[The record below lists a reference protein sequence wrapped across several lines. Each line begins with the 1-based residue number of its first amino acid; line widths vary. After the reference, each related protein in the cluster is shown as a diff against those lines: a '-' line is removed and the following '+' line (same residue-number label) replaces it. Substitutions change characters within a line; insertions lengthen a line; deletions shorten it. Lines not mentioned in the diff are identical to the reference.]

1 MPIKRHISP
10 SLRVITDEDIS
21 AHINKELVRM
31 NSTRTVLVCG
41 STLAS
46 SSTFERLC
54 AKIGKNVAGVYS
66 GVSANSPRTAV
77 ESCSQ
82 YLKSVEADA
91 VVALGGGSAM
101 VTARAATILAGEN
114 ASLETL
120 CGHRTDE
127 GKLIRPLLREPKLPI
142 LAIPSTPSTAIVK
155 AGAAVLDTDINER
168 MTLFDPSTRPTSILI
183 DTTLLQATPE
193 TLFNSAALNTLSS
206 AMEGLLHSSTDP
218 ISQGM
223 LIHAIHLIIDGLL
236 EKTQDEGSRRY
247 NLTMAAIM
255 VGRGTDNTGL
265 GIATAIS
272 HVLTTKYYLDS
283 GAAKA
288 MLLPHLLTKCHTDD
302 ALANRL
308 LALALNCQ
316 PEQTVQACEQLNH
329 RLSVTPQLRD
339 LGIPASDVTSIAKHC
354 MTDWFSGG
362 QDNPQQREQEIL
374 QILEAAW

>member
-1 MPIKRHISP
+1 M
-10 SLRVITDEDIS
+10 
-21 AHINKELVRM
+21 
-31 NSTRTVLVCG
+31 
-41 STLAS
+41 
-46 SSTFERLC
+46 
-54 AKIGKNVAGVYS
+54 AGVYS

-77 ESCSQ
+77 EGCSQ

-114 ASLETL
+114 RPLETL
-120 CGHRTDE
+120 CGQRTAG
-127 GKLIRPLLREPKLPI
+127 GKLTRPLLSEPKLPI

-193 TLFNSAALNTLSS
+193 TLFNSAAINTLSS

-223 LIHAIHLIIDGLL
+223 LIHAIRLIIDGLL
-236 EKTQDEGSRRY
+236 EKTQDVGSQRY

-272 HVLTTKYYLDS
+272 HVLSTKYSLDS

-288 MLLPHLLTKCHTDD
+288 MLLPHLLTKCHTAD

-316 PEQTVQACEQLNH
+316 PENTVQACEQLNH

-339 LGIPASDVTSIAKHC
+339 LGIQAADVTSIAKHC

-362 QDNPQQREQEIL
+362 QDNPRQREQEIL